1 MISELKKNEA
11 KEVKGARDYV
21 TQDDMPK
28 KRRVKQKTASKA

>member
-1 MISELKKNEA
+1 MISELKKN
-11 KEVKGARDYV
+11 EVKGARDYV